1 MLLPV
6 MQIKKGLVLAES
18 QRIIKTKARNN
29 IYENANKNTD
39 CFDDQPR
46 NIEFYELIS
55 SLYLTC

>member
-29 IYENANKNTD
+29 IYENCK
-39 CFDDQPR
+39 
-46 NIEFYELIS
+46 
-55 SLYLTC
+55 